1 MKLIKGIF
9 RLCKV
14 LVMCNQSVLPEKE
27 CLKSVDNDNE
37 EADGKQER
45 ERKSQI
51 KREQT
56 SNISELKILK

>member
-14 LVMCNQSVLPEKE
+14 LLKCNQSVLSEKE

-37 EADGKQER
+37 EVGGKQER

-56 SNISELKILK
+56 LNIAESSKF